1 MDSGPPPLSDWR
13 AGAPWE
19 CSGVPQD
26 WDFPRATRLPVS
38 RDLQDERLLRT
49 AGTSVCV
56 LPVCGCTS
64 VIRLV
69 LTLKSIFK
77 VQLKRSEF

>member
-1 MDSGPPPLSDWR
+1 MDSGPPLLSDWR

-19 CSGVPQD
+19 CSRVLQD
-26 WDFPRATRLPVS
+26 WDFPGATRLPVS
-38 RDLQDERLLRT
+38 HDLQDERLLRT
-49 AGTSVCV
+49 TGTSVCV
-56 LPVCGCTS
+56 SPVCGCMS
-64 VIRLV
+64 LIRLV